1 MLSDPIKRRSAA
13 QILGQAYLT
22 AYALMASNREA
33 IERIA
38 DALIER
44 KEIHGDAV
52 VDLLDSVGLV
62 RPEIDL
68 MEAQTW
74 PQV

>member
-1 MLSDPIKRRSAA
+1 
-13 QILGQAYLT
+13 
-22 AYALMASNREA
+22 MASNREA